1 MGKTVRGKT
10 MSEPVLLS
18 AVEKFMTAMVESRM
32 TLDEIE
38 RSVRWCVIRRT
49 LELHQFNQCY
59 AAKALG
65 IHRNTLGR
73 HLREMKA
80 AGLKIS
86 RVHRKNVTRSS
97 GVPIANV
104 ATKVSA

>member
-1 MGKTVRGKT
+1 
-10 MSEPVLLS
+10 MSEPVWLS
-18 AVEKFMTAMVESRM
+18 TVETFIRAMVESKM
-32 TLDEIE
+32 TLDEIDEIE

-65 IHRNTLGR
+65 IHRNTVGR
-73 HLREMKA
+73 HVREMKA
-80 AGLKIS
+80 AGLELKIPK
-86 RVHRKNVTRSS
+86 RKNRTRSS